1 MSISVLL
8 PVDDTLAAHRAIKY
22 IIRMK
27 ERLPMSVTLLTVIPL
42 EQLEYHG
49 FQPSQIELIKERS
62 RLVSEKMLQRYRDE
76 LEKVGI
82 LVDSRI
88 EEGRPA
94 ETICRVA
101 AQEGIDMV
109 VISPNSSGTLTNLM
123 FGSVANKVVHECH
136 LPVLLVR

>member
-1 MSISVLL
+1 MSLSVLL
-8 PVDDTLAAHRAIKY
+8 PVDDSLAAHRAVQY

-49 FQPSQIELIKERS
+49 FQISQIELIKERARVVS
-62 RLVSEKMLQRYRDE
+62 RKMLQRYREE
-76 LEKVGI
+76 LEKAGI
-82 LVDSRI
+82 LVDTRV
-88 EEGRPA
+88 EEGKPS
-94 ETICRVA
+94 EVICRVA

-109 VISPNSSGTLTNLM
+109 VISPNGSGTLTNLM